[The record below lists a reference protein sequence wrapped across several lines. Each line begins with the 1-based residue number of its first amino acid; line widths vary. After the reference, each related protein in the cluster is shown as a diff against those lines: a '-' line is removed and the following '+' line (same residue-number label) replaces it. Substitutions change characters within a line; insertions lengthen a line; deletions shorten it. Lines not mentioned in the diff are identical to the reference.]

1 MANSSD
7 IRIGLIGC
15 GRIARVHLRHLK
27 TLPHVRVAAV
37 CDVDPERAAAFA
49 AEAGAAEHVSDPAE
63 LLRLPLD
70 AVHVLTPPTS
80 HADTAVAALERGL
93 HVLVEK
99 PMATSSAGAARM
111 VAAATAARRLLC
123 VDHNRLFDPVIV
135 RARQMIES
143 GALGTLLSAEAYQ
156 GVNVQEGGP
165 AAAPL
170 AMWLNLAPH
179 PLYLLRAF
187 VGDIA
192 ESQAYAG
199 QLGEIRAVMRGTRG
213 LGFLCFSPGA
223 TPYLNA
229 LTLHG
234 TKSTLHIDLNT
245 MTLVHRRMRRLPSMI
260 AKAAL
265 NVDVGMQLFASTAR
279 TTLEVATGRMGTYPG
294 IGEVIRRFYDAIGN
308 GGPAPVGAEDGQAV
322 VALLDGLWAQT
333 HGAAQAARTRRAP
346 AVRPAPGGKV
356 VLVTGASGYLG
367 RRVVAELAARG
378 HQVRAMVRYPCLDV
392 ESDRVEEVM
401 ATLGDEPAVSAALE
415 GVEAVVHCAARVAR
429 RGTRDDFFRDNVDG
443 TKQLLEAA
451 KRAGVERFVH
461 VSSIAVYGVERGL
474 ERVAEDAAYDPH
486 PDWRGAYTWSKL
498 EADRL
503 VLERGPELGLRT
515 IVLRPG
521 ILVGAGGPE
530 FTARLTLGRLRGRVL
545 IVGRPGQRLPLSHV
559 DDVARAAALAV
570 TAPDAHGAYN
580 IVDDV
585 LTQREWLRERAAAGW
600 PFRPVYI
607 PPVVAAVPALALE
620 TVARLTGR
628 GRPALSRYRVRR
640 ATESVRFETARAARD
655 LGWRPE
661 TGVARLTTPPGPAP
675 RLHAPVAAAV
685 GGAAMADSGGAS

>member
-1 MANSSD
+1 MANNSD

-27 TLPHVRVAAV
+27 TLPQVRVGAV
-37 CDVDPERAAAFA
+37 CDVDPERARAFA
-49 AEAGAAEHVSDPAE
+49 AEAGAADAVCDPAA
-63 LLRLPLD
+63 LLRLRLD

-99 PMATSSAGAARM
+99 PMATSAAGAARM
-111 VAAATAARRLLC
+111 QAAAQAARRLLC
-123 VDHNRLFDPVIV
+123 VDHNRLFDPVVV
-135 RARQMIES
+135 RARQMLES
-143 GALGTLLSAEAYQ
+143 GMLGTLLSAEAYQ

-187 VGDIA
+187 IGDIT

-199 QLGEIRAVMRGTRG
+199 QLGEIRAVLRGSRA

-223 TPYLNA
+223 SPSLTP

-234 TKSTLHIDLNT
+234 TKATLHIDLNT
-245 MTLVHRRMRRLPSMI
+245 MTLVQRRTRRLPSML

-279 TTLEVATGRMGTYPG
+279 TTFEVATGRMGTYPG

-346 AVRPAPGGKV
+346 AARPAPGGKV

-367 RRVVAELAARG
+367 RRVVAALAARG

-443 TKQLLEAA
+443 TKQLLE
-451 KRAGVERFVH
+451 
-461 VSSIAVYGVERGL
+461 
-474 ERVAEDAAYDPH
+474 VA
-486 PDWRGAYTWSKL
+486 
-498 EADRL
+498 
-503 VLERGPELGLRT
+503 
-515 IVLRPG
+515 
-521 ILVGAGGPE
+521 
-530 FTARLTLGRLRGRVL
+530 
-545 IVGRPGQRLPLSHV
+545 
-559 DDVARAAALAV
+559 
-570 TAPDAHGAYN
+570 
-580 IVDDV
+580 
-585 LTQREWLRERAAAGW
+585 
-600 PFRPVYI
+600 
-607 PPVVAAVPALALE
+607 
-620 TVARLTGR
+620 
-628 GRPALSRYRVRR
+628 
-640 ATESVRFETARAARD
+640 
-655 LGWRPE
+655 
-661 TGVARLTTPPGPAP
+661 
-675 RLHAPVAAAV
+675 
-685 GGAAMADSGGAS
+685 

>member
-1 MANSSD
+1 MATNSSD

-27 TLPHVRVAAV
+27 TLPQVRVAGV
-37 CDVDPERAAAFA
+37 CDVDPERARAFA
-49 AEAGAAEHVSDPAE
+49 AEAGAGEWVTDPAA
-63 LLRLPLD
+63 LLDLGVD

-80 HADTAVAALERGL
+80 HAETAVAALERGT

-99 PMATSSAGAARM
+99 PMATSAAAAATM
-111 VAAATAARRLLC
+111 QAAATAARRLLC

-135 RARQMIES
+135 RARQMLES
-143 GALGTLLSAEAYQ
+143 GALGSLLSAEAYQ

-187 VGDIA
+187 IGDIG

-199 QLGEIRAVMRGTRG
+199 QLGEIRAVLRGSRA

-223 TPYLNA
+223 SPYLNA
-229 LTLHG
+229 LSLHG
-234 TKSTLHIDLNT
+234 TKATLHIDLNT
-245 MTLVHRRMRRLPSMI
+245 MTLVHRRMRRLPSML

-279 TTLEVATGRMGTYPG
+279 TTFQVATGRMGTYPG
-294 IGEVIRRFYDAIGN
+294 IGEVIRRFYEAIGN
-308 GGPAPVGAEDGQAV
+308 GGAAPVSAEDGQAV

-333 HGAAQAARTRRAP
+333 HGAQATRTRRTRA
-346 AVRPAPGGKV
+346 ARPAPGGRV
-356 VLVTGASGYLG
+356 VLVTGASGFLG
-367 RRVVAELAARG
+367 RRVVEALAARG

-392 ESDRVEEVM
+392 ESNRVEEVL
-401 ATLGDEPAVSAALE
+401 ATLGDEAAVGAALE

-429 RGTRDDFFRDNVDG
+429 RGSRDDFFRDNVDG
-443 TKQLLEAA
+443 TRQLLEAA
-451 KRAGVERFVH
+451 RRAGVERFVH

-503 VLERGPELGLRT
+503 VLERGAALGLRT
-515 IVLRPG
+515 VVLRPG
-521 ILVGAGGPE
+521 ILVGAGGPD
-530 FTARLTLGRLRGRVL
+530 FTARLTLGRLRGRVF
-545 IVGRPGQRLPLSHV
+545 IVGRPGQRLPLCHV

-570 TAPDAHGAYN
+570 AAPEARGAYN
-580 IVDDV
+580 VVDDA
-585 LTQREWLRERAAAGW
+585 LTQREWLREREAAGW

-607 PPVVAAVPALALE
+607 PPAIAAVPALALE
-620 TVARLTGR
+620 TIARLTGR

-655 LGWRPE
+655 LGWTPE
-661 TGVARLTTPPGPAP
+661 TGVVRPATPGPSP
-675 RLHAPVAAAV
+675 RRHAPVAAPV
-685 GGAAMADSGGAS
+685 GGAVVADPGGAS

>member
-1 MANSSD
+1 MTSNHSE
-7 IRIGLIGC
+7 IRAGLIGC
-15 GRIARVHLRHLK
+15 GRIARVHVRHLK
-27 TLPHVRVAAV
+27 TLPHVRLVGV
-37 CDVDPERAAAFA
+37 CDVDPERARAFA
-49 AEAGAAEHVSDPAE
+49 AEAGAAEWVSEPDE
-63 LLRLPLD
+63 LFRLGVD

-80 HADTAVAALERGL
+80 HADTAVAALEQGV

-99 PMATSSAGAARM
+99 PMATSTAAAARM
-111 VAAATAARRLLC
+111 QAAATAARRLLC
-123 VDHNRLFDPVIV
+123 TDHNRLFDPVIV
-135 RARQMIES
+135 RARQMLES
-143 GALGTLLSAEAYQ
+143 GMLGTLLSAEAYQ

-187 VGDIA
+187 IGDIT

-199 QLGEIRAVMRGTRG
+199 QLGEIRAVLRGSRA

-223 TPYLNA
+223 SPYLNA

-234 TKSTLHIDLNT
+234 TKATLHIDLNT
-245 MTLVHRRMRRLPSMI
+245 MTLVQRRTRRLPSML

-279 TTLEVATGRMGTYPG
+279 TTLQVATGRMGTYPG
-294 IGEVIRRFYDAIGN
+294 IGEVIRRFHDAIAS
-308 GGPAPVGAEDGQAV
+308 GGPAPVGPEDGHAV

-333 HGAAQAARTRRAP
+333 HGAAHAARTRRAP
-346 AVRPAPGGKV
+346 ARPAPGGKV
-356 VLVTGASGYLG
+356 VLVTGASGFLG
-367 RRVVAELAARG
+367 RRVVEALAARG
-378 HQVRAMVRYPCLDV
+378 HQVRAMVRFPCLEV
-392 ESDRVEEVM
+392 ESERVGEVT
-401 ATLGDEPAVSAALE
+401 ATLGEDASVAAALE
-415 GVEAVVHCAARVAR
+415 GVDAVVHCAARVAR

-443 TKQLLEAA
+443 TRHLLEAA
-451 KRAGVERFVH
+451 RRAGVRRFVH

-503 VLERGPELGLRT
+503 VLERGEALGLET

-530 FTARLTLGRLRGRVL
+530 FTARLTLGRLRGRVF
-545 IVGRPGQRLPLSHV
+545 IVGRPGQRLPLCHV

-570 TAPDAHGAYN
+570 TAPSARGAYN
-580 IVDDV
+580 LVDDA
-585 LTQREWLRERAAAGW
+585 LTQRQWLREREAAGW

-640 ATESVRFETARAARD
+640 ATESVRFETGRAVRD
-655 LGWRPE
+655 LAWTPE
-661 TGVARLTTPPGPAP
+661 TGVGRVTTDGPAP
-675 RLHAPVAAAV
+675 RRHAPVASAV
-685 GGAAMADSGGAS
+685 GGAVVADPGGAS

>member
-1 MANSSD
+1 MTTNSSD

-27 TLPHVRVAAV
+27 ALPNVRIAGV
-37 CDVDPERAAAFA
+37 CDVDPERARAFA
-49 AEAGAAEHVSDPAE
+49 AEAGAEECVSVPAD
-63 LLRLPLD
+63 LLGLGLD

-80 HADTAVAALERGL
+80 HADTAVAALERGT

-99 PMATSSAGAARM
+99 PMATSAAAAARM
-111 VAAATAARRLLC
+111 QAAATAARRLLC

-135 RARQMIES
+135 RARQMLES

-187 VGDIA
+187 IGDVH

-199 QLGEIRAVMRGTRG
+199 QLGEIRAVLRGARA

-223 TPYLNA
+223 SPYLNA
-229 LTLHG
+229 LSLHG
-234 TKSTLHIDLNT
+234 TKATLHIDLNT
-245 MTLVHRRMRRLPSMI
+245 MTLVHRRMRRLPSML

-279 TTLEVATGRMGTYPG
+279 TTLQVATGRMGTYPG
-294 IGEVIRRFYDAIGN
+294 IGEVIRRFYDAIAS
-308 GGPAPVGAEDGQAV
+308 GGPAPVSAEDGQAV
-322 VALLDGLWAQT
+322 VGLLDGLWAQT
-333 HGAAQAARTRRAP
+333 HGAAHAARTRRRA
-346 AVRPAPGGKV
+346 ARPLPGGRV
-356 VLVTGASGYLG
+356 VLVTGASGFLG
-367 RRVVAELAARG
+367 RHVVDALAARG
-378 HQVRAMVRYPCLDV
+378 HQVRAMVRFPCLDLKS
-392 ESDRVEEVM
+392 EHVEEVM
-401 ATLGDEPAVSAALE
+401 ATLGDEASVGAALE

-443 TKQLLEAA
+443 TRHLLEAA
-451 KRAGVERFVH
+451 RRAGVERFVH

-474 ERVAEDAAYDPH
+474 ERVAEDAVYDPH

-503 VLERGPELGLRT
+503 VLERGDALGLRT

-521 ILVGAGGPE
+521 ILVGAGGPD

-545 IVGRPGQRLPLSHV
+545 IVGRPGQRLPLCHV

-570 TAPDAHGAYN
+570 TAPAARGPYN
-580 IVDDV
+580 LVDDV
-585 LTQREWLRERAAAGW
+585 LTQRDWLRERAAAGW
-600 PFRPVYI
+600 PFRPVYL
-607 PPVVAAVPALALE
+607 PPALAAVPALALE
-620 TVARLTGR
+620 TIARLTGR
-628 GRPALSRYRVRR
+628 GRPSLSRYRVRR
-640 ATESVRFETARAARD
+640 ATESVRFETGRAVRD
-655 LGWRPE
+655 LGWTPE
-661 TGVARLTTPPGPAP
+661 TGVGRLTSAGPAP
-675 RLHAPVAAAV
+675 RLHAPVNAAV
-685 GGAAMADSGGAS
+685 GTAAIADSGGAS